1 MKIHI
6 LYSYINLRGANTP
19 IEITYSIEITYVS
32 NFVKIFSKL
41 GGWQVFNP
49 PHQNSG
55 RVATP
60 QPPPPPRFGAPVI
73 HTYLSN
79 KINKYLM
86 YYT

>member
-19 IEITYSIEITYVS
+19 IEITYRNNICEQFCK
-32 NFVKIFSKL
+32 NLLKIRGL
-41 GGWQVFNP
+41 TGV
-49 PHQNSG
+49 
-55 RVATP
+55 
-60 QPPPPPRFGAPVI
+60 QPPSPKFREGRDPPTPPPRFGAPVI

-86 YYT
+86 FYT